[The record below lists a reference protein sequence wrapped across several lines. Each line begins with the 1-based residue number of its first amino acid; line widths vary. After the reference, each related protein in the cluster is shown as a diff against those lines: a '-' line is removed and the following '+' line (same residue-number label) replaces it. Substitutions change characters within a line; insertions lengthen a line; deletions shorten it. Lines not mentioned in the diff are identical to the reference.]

1 MTITK
6 KITGLLLLA
15 GITLFS
21 VSCKKEFDTPPI
33 KTIPEGNRIT
43 IADLKAMYQGTP
55 LKITNELSMFA
66 VVTMDEQSGNIYK
79 EAYIQ
84 DETGAINLRL
94 LSSGGLYQGDSVRVY
109 LKGTVLNV
117 YRGMMQLDSVD
128 VDNNIIKQA
137 TKRDRQPDV
146 YTDISQITTGHQ
158 AKLIKLE
165 NVQFVASELGNTY
178 ADAIGLKAKS
188 RMLEDSLGSTPI
200 IVRTSGYANF
210 AGDTLPSGSG
220 SLIAIVSQYDQD
232 IQLFIRDPSE
242 VVFNKPRF
250 GSAPPPPP
258 GNSLTKNFQD
268 QSITSGGWTTQLVT
282 GTYNWTTSDQGSTG
296 NFYAMMS
303 NYNFTTNSNTAS
315 EAWLISPAIDLSAST
330 NSTLD
335 FRNAYKYTGD
345 PIVVYAS
352 TNYDGVS
359 APSSATWT
367 QLGVNLSTGNFS
379 WENGGPVS
387 LNSYIG
393 SNAVYIAFKY
403 TGTNSSGSTWEVDD
417 IVITW

>member
-6 KITGLLLLA
+6 KITGILLLA

-21 VSCKKEFDTPPI
+21 VSCKKDFDAPPI
-33 KTIPEGNRIT
+33 KTIPEGNKIT

-94 LSSGGLYQGDSVRVY
+94 LSSGGLYQGDSVRVF
-109 LKGTVLNV
+109 LKGTILSTYNQ
-117 YRGMMQLDSVD
+117 MMQLDSVD

-146 YTDISQITTGHQ
+146 FTSINQVTTGHQ

-165 NVQFVASELGNTY
+165 NVQFKSNELGNTY
-178 ADAIGLKAKS
+178 ADGTLLKTLN
-188 RMLEDSLGSTPI
+188 RTLIDSLGDTI

-210 AGDTLPSGSG
+210 ANEAIPNGSG
-220 SLIAIVSQYDQD
+220 SLIVIVSQFNSTL
-232 IQLFIRDPSE
+232 QLLIRNPNE
-242 VVFNKPRF
+242 VVFDKPRF
-250 GSAPPPPP
+250 GSTPPPP

-282 GTYNWTTSDQGSTG
+282 GTYNWTTSDAGSTG

-303 NYNFTTNSNTAS
+303 NYNFSTNSNTAS

-330 NSTLD
+330 NSSLD

-393 SNAVYIAFKY
+393 NNAVYIAFKY

>member
-43 IADLKAMYQGTP
+43 IADLKAMYQGSP
-55 LKITNELSMFA
+55 LKITDELSMFA

-94 LSSGGLYQGDSVRVY
+94 LSSGGLYQGDSVRVF
-109 LKGTVLNV
+109 LKGTVLSTYNQ
-117 YRGMMQLDSVD
+117 MMQLDSVD

-137 TKRDRQPDV
+137 TKKDRQPDV
-146 YTDISQITTGHQ
+146 YTDISQVTTGQQ
-158 AKLIKLE
+158 AKLIKIE

-178 ADAIGLKAKS
+178 ADGINLMSQS
-188 RMLEDSLGSTPI
+188 RTLEDSLGNTI

-210 AGDTLPSGSG
+210 ANETLPQGSG
-220 SLIAIVSQYDQD
+220 TIIAIVSQFNSTL
-232 IQLFIRDPSE
+232 QLLIRNPSE
-242 VVFNKPRF
+242 VVFNNPRF
-250 GSAPPPPP
+250 GTTPPPP

>member
-21 VSCKKEFDTPPI
+21 VSCNKDFDTPPI

-55 LKITNELSMFA
+55 LKITDELSMFA

-109 LKGTVLNV
+109 LKGTILNV

-178 ADAIGLKAKS
+178 ADAIGLKAES

-220 SLIAIVSQYDQD
+220 SLIAIVSQYDQTL
-232 IQLFIRDPSE
+232 QLLIRNPNE
-242 VVFNKPRF
+242 VVFDKPRF
-250 GSAPPPPP
+250 GTTPPPP

-303 NYNFTTNSNTAS
+303 NYTGSANVAS

-393 SNAVYIAFKY
+393 NNAVYIAFKY

>member
-43 IADLKAMYQGTP
+43 IADLKAMYQGSP
-55 LKITNELSMFA
+55 LKITDELSMFA

-94 LSSGGLYQGDSVRVY
+94 LSSGGLYQGDSVRVF
-109 LKGTVLNV
+109 LKGTVLSTYNQ
-117 YRGMMQLDSVD
+117 MMQLDSVD

-137 TKRDRQPDV
+137 TKKDRQPDV
-146 YTDISQITTGHQ
+146 YTDISQVTTGQQ
-158 AKLIKLE
+158 AKLIIIE

-178 ADAIGLKAKS
+178 ADGINLMSQS
-188 RMLEDSLGSTPI
+188 RTLEDSLGNTI

-210 AGDTLPSGSG
+210 ANETLPQGSG
-220 SLIAIVSQYDQD
+220 TIIAIVSQFNSTL
-232 IQLFIRDPSE
+232 QLLIRNPSE
-242 VVFNKPRF
+242 VVFNNPRF
-250 GSAPPPPP
+250 GTTPPPP

-303 NYNFTTNSNTAS
+303 NYTGSANVAS

-335 FRNAYKYTGD
+335 FRNAYKYAGD

-367 QLGVNLSTGNFS
+367 QLGVNLSTGNFT

>member
-43 IADLKAMYQGTP
+43 IADLKAMYQGSP
-55 LKITNELSMFA
+55 LKITDELSMFA

-94 LSSGGLYQGDSVRVY
+94 LSSGGLYQGDSIRVY
-109 LKGTVLNV
+109 LKGTVLSTYNQ
-117 YRGMMQLDSVD
+117 MMQLDSVD

-137 TKRDRQPDV
+137 TKKDRQPDV
-146 YTDISQITTGHQ
+146 YTDISQVTTGHQ
-158 AKLIKLE
+158 AKLIKIE

-178 ADAIGLKAKS
+178 ADGINLMSQS
-188 RMLEDSLGSTPI
+188 RTLEDSLGNTI

-210 AGDTLPSGSG
+210 ANETLPQGSG
-220 SLIAIVSQYDQD
+220 TIIAIVSQFNSTL
-232 IQLFIRDPSE
+232 QLLIRNPSE
-242 VVFNKPRF
+242 VVFNNPRF
-250 GSAPPPPP
+250 GTTPPPP

-303 NYNFTTNSNTAS
+303 NYTGSANVAS

>member
-43 IADLKAMYQGTP
+43 IADLKAMYQGSP
-55 LKITNELSMFA
+55 LKITDELSMFA

-94 LSSGGLYQGDSVRVY
+94 LSSGGLYQGDSIRVY
-109 LKGTVLNV
+109 LKGTVLSTYNQ
-117 YRGMMQLDSVD
+117 MMQLDSVD

-137 TKRDRQPDV
+137 TKKDRQPDV
-146 YTDISQITTGHQ
+146 YTDISQVTTGHQ
-158 AKLIKLE
+158 AKLIKIE

-178 ADAIGLKAKS
+178 ADGINLMSQS
-188 RMLEDSLGSTPI
+188 RTLEDSLGNTI

-210 AGDTLPSGSG
+210 ANETLPQGSG
-220 SLIAIVSQYDQD
+220 TIIAIVSQFNSTL
-232 IQLFIRDPSE
+232 QLLIRNPSE
-242 VVFNKPRF
+242 VVFNNPRF
-250 GSAPPPPP
+250 GTTPPPP

-282 GTYNWTTSDQGSTG
+282 GTYNWTTSDQGSPG
-296 NFYAMMS
+296 NFYAKMS
-303 NYNFTTNSNTAS
+303 NYTGSANVAS
-315 EAWLISPAIDLSAST
+315 EAWLISPAVDLSTST
-330 NSTLD
+330 NSTLN
-335 FRNAYKYTGD
+335 FRNAYKYVGD
-345 PIVVYAS
+345 PLEVYVS
-352 TNYDGVS
+352 TNYDGIS
-359 APSSATWT
+359 APSTATWT
-367 QLGVNLSTGNFS
+367 QLGVNLSTGNFL
-379 WENGGPVS
+379 WEFGGPVS

>member
-6 KITGLLLLA
+6 KLISLLLLA
-15 GITLFS
+15 GTTLFIS
-21 VSCKKEFDTPPI
+21 SCNKEFDEPPI

-55 LKITNELSMFA
+55 IKITDELSMFA

-94 LSSGGLYQGDSVRVY
+94 LSSGGLYQGDSVRVF
-109 LKGTVLNV
+109 LKGTVLSTYNQ
-117 YRGMMQLDSVD
+117 MMQLDSVD

-137 TKRDRQPDV
+137 TKKDRQPDV
-146 YTDISQITTGHQ
+146 YTDISQVTTGHQ
-158 AKLIKLE
+158 AKLVKIE
-165 NVQFVASELGNTY
+165 NVQFVSSELGNTY
-178 ADAIGLKAKS
+178 ADGINLMSQS
-188 RMLEDSLGSTPI
+188 RTLEDSLGNTI

-210 AGDTLPSGSG
+210 ANNTLPEGSG
-220 SLIAIVSQYDQD
+220 SIIAIVSQFNSTL
-232 IQLFIRDPSE
+232 QLLIRNPSE
-242 VVFNKPRF
+242 VVFNNPRF
-250 GSAPPPPP
+250 GTTPPPP

-282 GTYNWTTSDQGSTG
+282 GTYNWTTSDQGSPG
-296 NFYAMMS
+296 NFYAKMS
-303 NYNFTTNSNTAS
+303 NYTGSANVAS
-315 EAWLISPAIDLSAST
+315 EAWLISPAVDLSTST
-330 NSTLD
+330 NSTLN
-335 FRNAYKYTGD
+335 FRNAYKYVGD
-345 PIVVYAS
+345 PLEVYVS
-352 TNYDGVS
+352 TNYDGIS
-359 APSSATWT
+359 APSTATWT

-379 WENGGPVS
+379 WEFGGPVS
-387 LNSYIG
+387 LNTYIG
-393 SNAVYIAFKY
+393 NNAVYIAFKY

>member
-6 KITGLLLLA
+6 KLISLLLLA
-15 GITLFS
+15 GTTLFIS
-21 VSCKKEFDTPPI
+21 SCNKEFDEPPI

-55 LKITNELSMFA
+55 IKITDELSMFA

-94 LSSGGLYQGDSVRVY
+94 LSSGGLYQGDSVRVF
-109 LKGTVLNV
+109 LKGTVLTK
-117 YRGMMQLDSVD
+117 YREMMQLDSVD

-165 NVQFVASELGNTY
+165 NVQFVASELGKTY
-178 ADAIGLKAKS
+178 ADAIGLKTEN

-200 IVRTSGYANF
+200 IVRTSG
-210 AGDTLPSGSG
+210 SG
-220 SLIAIVSQYDQD
+220 SLIAIVSQFDQTL
-232 IQLFIRDPSE
+232 QLLIRDPSE
-242 VVFNKPRF
+242 VVFNNPRF
-250 GSAPPPPP
+250 GTTPPPP

-345 PIVVYAS
+345 PLEVYVS

-393 SNAVYIAFKY
+393 NNAVYIAFKY